1 MRSVWPC
8 LLADYMCMC
17 SMNESQKLREH
28 HQTHLIKEDY
38 RKKKNKEFK
47 IPYTVYAP
55 GEGKKAPNV
64 VETVLS
70 PGLRQ

>member
-38 RKKKNKEFK
+38 RKKKTKNLKYRILFMHQEKE
-47 IPYTVYAP
+47 
-55 GEGKKAPNV
+55 KKH
-64 VETVLS
+64 LM
-70 PGLRQ
+70 